1 MLIRTSFE
9 FFSFFSFFFKFYFTF
24 KLYKIVLLMPN
35 IIMNPPQVYMAVSC
49 TFGMK
54 KFSLLICYIIF
65 MYVCMYV
72 YITHASLVTQW

>member
-1 MLIRTSFE
+1 
-9 FFSFFSFFFKFYFTF
+9 
-24 KLYKIVLLMPN
+24 MPN